1 MQIFYG
7 GVIVMITNQLK
18 KVKGATNAIRLG
30 LRFVI
35 ETKEQRLFFIINPL
49 L

>member
-1 MQIFYG
+1 M
-7 GVIVMITNQLK
+7 VANQLK
-18 KVKGATNAIRLG
+18 KVKGETNAIRLE
-30 LRFVI
+30 LSSVV